1 MKAKFLQQLLVVVC
15 MLVLGLSYAEPSF
28 ATSKGNSSN
37 ISDILGKG
45 LINDKDA
52 KFDDTKLQGS
62 ITKIVGVVRL
72 VGAGICFIMIVI
84 TGILFSTSGKNEQRR
99 SGAFL
104 SLIGVAVGIFCI
116 MQASMI
122 ASWFAS
128 IGT

>member
-1 MKAKFLQQLLVVVC
+1 MIRGIFVLVTMMV
-15 MLVLGLSYAEPSF
+15 LVMSF
-28 ATSKGNSSN
+28 AGATFAASGNAGNSNS
-37 ISDILGKG
+37 IGEILGNE
-45 LINDKDA
+45 LIKSEDANFNDQ
-52 KFDDTKLQGS
+52 KLQS
-62 ITKIVGVVRL
+62 SLAKIVGVVRL
-72 VGAGICFIMIVI
+72 VGAGICFIMLVI

-104 SLIGVAVGIFCI
+104 SLIGVAAGVFII

>member
-1 MKAKFLQQLLVVVC
+1 MMV
-15 MLVLGLSYAEPSF
+15 LVLSF
-28 ATSKGNSSN
+28 TGATFAASGNAGNSNS
-37 ISDILGKG
+37 IGEILGNE
-45 LINDKDA
+45 LIKSEDANFNDQ
-52 KFDDTKLQGS
+52 KLQS
-62 ITKIVGVVRL
+62 SLAKIVGVVRL
-72 VGAGICFIMIVI
+72 VGAGICFIMLVI

-104 SLIGVAVGIFCI
+104 SLIGVAAGVFII

>member
-1 MKAKFLQQLLVVVC
+1 MKAKFLQQLLMVVC
-15 MLVLGLSYAEPSF
+15 VLVLGLSYAEPSL
-28 ATSKGNSSN
+28 ATSAGNKGS
-37 ISDILGKG
+37 ISEILGKG
-45 LINDKDA
+45 LINEKDSTFNDA
-52 KFDDTKLQGS
+52 KLQTS

-84 TGILFSTSGKNEQRR
+84 SGILFSTSGQNQQRR
-99 SGAFL
+99 TGAFA